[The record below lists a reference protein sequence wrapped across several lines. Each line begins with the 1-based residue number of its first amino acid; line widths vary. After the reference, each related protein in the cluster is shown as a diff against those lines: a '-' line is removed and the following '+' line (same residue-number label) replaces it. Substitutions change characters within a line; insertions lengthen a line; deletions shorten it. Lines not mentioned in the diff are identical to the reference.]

1 MSFIIENILNFFFGP
16 FKKTKDNKCS
26 ICLQDNNK
34 EKTILDCEHHFHV
47 SCIEEWKRR
56 SDTCPICRKKIS
68 IKKFEQ
74 YKRNFFLRIIVII
87 SILIFFLSLIK
98 WTRTHSGIKL
108 IVIKIY
114 NINKEIFKNFFDI
127 VKGVIYIFVILI
139 KGLYSMIKQSGVIIG
154 YNCIRAIKII
164 YYLISLI
171 VIIVLSSLMIIVN
184 AIIDIMNLIIAIDES
199 IFKIL

>member
-1 MSFIIENILNFFFGP
+1 MSFIKENIINFFFGP
-16 FKKTKDNKCS
+16 FKKTEDSKCS

-47 SCIEEWKRR
+47 ACIEKWKRR

-108 IVIKIY
+108 IAIKIY
-114 NINKEIFKNFFDI
+114 NINKEIFKNFFNI
-127 VKGVIYIFVILI
+127 IKGIIKIFIILI
-139 KGLYSMIKQSGVIIG
+139 KELYSIIKQAGVIIG
-154 YNCIRAIKII
+154 YNFIRAIKII
-164 YYLISLI
+164 YYLIALI
-171 VIIVLSSLMIIVN
+171 MILVLSSLMIIVN
-184 AIIDIMNLIIAIDES
+184 AIIDIMNLIIVIDES
-199 IFKIL
+199 IFKII